1 MPTALAVLLAGG
13 AGALSRWYV
22 DGLFSRRDHSF
33 PLGIF
38 VVNVSGALAA
48 GFVSTVLAERFHA
61 PLWIRAAVLTG
72 FLGGYTTFSTL
83 SNDSV
88 RLFQDGLPGLAL
100 LNAFGSIGSGL
111 LAAYVGILLGR
122 LV

>member
-1 MPTALAVLLAGG
+1 MAVLIAGG

-22 DGLFSRRDHSF
+22 DGLFSRRSSEF

-38 VVNVSGALAA
+38 VVNVSGALAI
-48 GFVSTVLAERFHA
+48 GFVSTVLSERFHV
-61 PLWIRAAVLTG
+61 PLWARAAITTG

-100 LNAFGSIGSGL
+100 LNTFGSMAAGL
-111 LAAYVGILLGR
+111 LAAYAGILLGR

>member
-1 MPTALAVLLAGG
+1 MPTAVTVLIAGG
-13 AGALSRWYV
+13 IGALSRWYV
-22 DGLFSRRDHSF
+22 DGLFSRRDHTF

-48 GFVSTVLAERFHA
+48 GFVSAVLGERFDA
-61 PLWIRAAVLTG
+61 PLWVRTAILTG

-83 SNDSV
+83 SNESV
-88 RLFQDGLPGLAL
+88 RLFQDGLPGLGL
-100 LNAFGSIGSGL
+100 LNAFGSLGAGL